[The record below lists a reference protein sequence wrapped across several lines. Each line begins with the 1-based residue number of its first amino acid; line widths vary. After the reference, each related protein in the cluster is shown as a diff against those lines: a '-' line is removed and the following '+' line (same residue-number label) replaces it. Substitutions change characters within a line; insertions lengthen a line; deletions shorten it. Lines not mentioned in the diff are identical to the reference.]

1 MSTSDPLESN
11 DSSVQGFT
19 KDGLAEFDTQFHKMV
34 DDGKLANIV
43 TLIARHGKIVHCDA
57 YGVHDASAAV
67 PVPVK
72 TTSIYRIASM
82 LKPIIGAAMMLL
94 WEEGLWAL
102 EDPVCKFIPEFSDLK
117 VKVENEGGEV
127 ELVDQDTPMTM
138 EQLMSH
144 TAGFVGRGE
153 YDADH
158 MRKGDLQD
166 MINILATLPLAFQ
179 PGKEWRYGPSVDV
192 QGYIIEKLTGQLLDD
207 FLAQRLFTPLGMV
220 DTGFVLPA
228 SKLERLVSNH
238 KDDGTGK
245 LVSVPLEGTYN
256 TTRPKFIGGGMMILS
271 TVDDY
276 FRFSQMLLNGGEFE
290 GKRYLKPSTT
300 ELMHT
305 SVLKPGVHLQFG
317 AHVLEDLGFGLGV
330 AIVQNQVQRIM
341 QNQVQRMST
350 LKLGSYFWRGLYGT
364 WFWID
369 PTNEVVVVG
378 FINELDW
385 PKKVPFAR
393 DICAKW
399 VYKALKE

>member
-1 MSTSDPLESN
+1 MSTSGPLESS
-11 DSSVQGFT
+11 DSSLQGFT
-19 KDGLAEFDTQFHKMV
+19 KDGLAELNSQFHKLV

-43 TLIARHGKIVHCDA
+43 TLIARHGEIVHRDA
-57 YGVHDASAAV
+57 YGVHDVSTAV

-82 LKPIIGAAMMLL
+82 LKPIMAAAMMML
-94 WEEGLWAL
+94 WEEGLWTL
-102 EDPVCKFIPEFSDLK
+102 EDPVSKFIPEFSDLK

-138 EQLMSH
+138 KQLMSH

-153 YDADH
+153 YDANLL
-158 MRKGDLQD
+158 RKGDLQD
-166 MINILATLPLAFQ
+166 MINTLATLPLSSQ
-179 PGKEWRYGPSVDV
+179 PGKAWRYGPSVDI
-192 QGYIIEKLTGQLLDD
+192 QGYIIEKLTSQPLDD

-238 KDDGTGK
+238 KDDGTGR

-256 TTRPKFIGGGMMILS
+256 TTRPKFIGGGMAILS

-290 GKRYLKPSTT
+290 GKRYLKPSTIQ
-300 ELMHT
+300 LMRT
-305 SVLKPGVHLQFG
+305 NVLEPGVHVQMG
-317 AHVLEDLGFGLGV
+317 AHVIKSLGFGLGV
-330 AIVQNQVQRIM
+330 AIVLNQVQM
-341 QNQVQRMST
+341 MGSQKV
-350 LKLGSYFWRGLYGT
+350 GSYFWGGLFGT

-369 PTNEVVVVG
+369 PTNEVIAVG
-378 FINELDW
+378 FINEVDW
-385 PKKVPFAR
+385 AKRVPYPR
-393 DICAKW
+393 EICARW

>member
-1 MSTSDPLESN
+1 MSTSDPLESS
-11 DSSVQGFT
+11 DGSVQGFSRG
-19 KDGLAEFDTQFHKMV
+19 GLAEFDNQFHKLV
-34 DDGKLANIV
+34 DDGKLANVV
-43 TLIARHGKIVHCDA
+43 TLIARHGEVVHRDA
-57 YGVHDASAAV
+57 YGVHDVSAAV
-67 PVPVK
+67 PVPIK

-82 LKPIIGAAMMLL
+82 LKPIMAAAMMML

-102 EDPVCKFIPEFSDLK
+102 EDPVSKFIPEFSDLK

-127 ELVDQDTPMTM
+127 ELVNQNTPMTM
-138 EQLMSH
+138 KQLMSH

-153 YDADH
+153 YDADRI
-158 MRKGDLQD
+158 RKGDLQG

-179 PGKEWRYGPSVDV
+179 PGKEWRYGPSVDI

-256 TTRPKFIGGGMMILS
+256 TTRPKFIGGGMAILS

-290 GKRYLKPSTT
+290 GKRYLKPSTID
-300 ELMHT
+300 LMRT
-305 SVLKPGVHLQFG
+305 SVLEPGVYVKIG
-317 AHVLEDLGFGLGV
+317 VHVIESLGFGLGV
-330 AIVQNQVQRIM
+330 AIVQNQVPG
-341 QNQVQRMST
+341 MSSQ
-350 LKLGSYFWRGLYGT
+350 KVGSYFWGGLFGT

-385 PKKVPFAR
+385 SKRVFTR
-393 DICAKW
+393 EICAKW

>member
-1 MSTSDPLESN
+1 MSTSDPLESS
-11 DSSVQGFT
+11 DGSLQGFT
-19 KDGLAEFDTQFHKMV
+19 KHGLAEFVTQFHKLV
-34 DDGKLANIV
+34 DDGKMANVV
-43 TLIARHGKIVHCDA
+43 TLIARHGEIVHRDA
-57 YGVHDASAAV
+57 YGVHDVSAAV

-82 LKPIIGAAMMLL
+82 LKPIMAVAMMML

-102 EDPVCKFIPEFSDLK
+102 EDPVSKFIPEFSYLK
-117 VKVENEGGEV
+117 VNVENEGGEV

-138 EQLMSH
+138 KQLMSH
-144 TAGFVGRGE
+144 TAGFVGRRE
-153 YDADH
+153 YDANH

-207 FLAQRLFTPLGMV
+207 FLAQRLFTSLGMV

-256 TTRPKFIGGGMMILS
+256 TTRPKFIGGGMAILS

-276 FRFSQMLLNGGEFE
+276 FRFSQMLLNSGEFE
-290 GKRYLKPSTT
+290 GKRYLKPSTI
-300 ELMHT
+300 ELMRT
-305 SVLKPGVHLQFG
+305 SVLEPGVHLKIG
-317 AHVLEDLGFGLGV
+317 AHVFENLGFGLGV
-330 AIVQNQVQRIM
+330 AIVQNQVQR
-341 QNQVQRMST
+341 MSSR
-350 LKLGSYFWRGLYGT
+350 KVGSYFWFGLFGT

-385 PKKVPFAR
+385 SKKGLFASE
-393 DICAKW
+393 ICAKW

>member
-1 MSTSDPLESN
+1 MSTSDPLESS
-11 DSSVQGFT
+11 DGSLQGFT
-19 KDGLAEFDTQFHKMV
+19 KDGLAEFDTQFHKLV
-34 DDGKLANIV
+34 DEGKLANVV
-43 TLIARHGKIVHCDA
+43 TLIARHGEIVHRDA
-57 YGVHDASAAV
+57 YGVHDVSAAI
-67 PVPVK
+67 PVPIK

-82 LKPIIGAAMMLL
+82 LKPIMAAAMMML

-138 EQLMSH
+138 KQLMSH

-153 YDADH
+153 YDANH

-207 FLAQRLFTPLGMV
+207 FLAQRLFTPLGMA

-238 KDDGTGK
+238 NDDGTGK

-256 TTRPKFIGGGMMILS
+256 TTRPKFIGGGMAILS

-290 GKRYLKPSTT
+290 GKRYLQPSTI
-300 ELMHT
+300 ELMRT
-305 SVLKPGVHLQFG
+305 SVLKPGVHLKFG
-317 AHVLEDLGFGLGV
+317 AHVLENLGFGLGV
-330 AIVQNQVQRIM
+330 AIVQNQVQG
-341 QNQVQRMST
+341 MSS
-350 LKLGSYFWRGLYGT
+350 LKVGSYFWRGVFGT

-369 PTNEVVVVG
+369 PTDEVVVVG

-385 PKKVPFAR
+385 WKKVPFAR
-393 DICAKW
+393 EICAKW